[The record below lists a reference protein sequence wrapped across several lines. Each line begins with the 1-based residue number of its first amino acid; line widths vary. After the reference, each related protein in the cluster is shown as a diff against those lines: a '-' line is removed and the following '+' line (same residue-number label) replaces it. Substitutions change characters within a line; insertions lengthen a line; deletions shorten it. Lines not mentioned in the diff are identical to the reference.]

1 MKLIAFLL
9 SSGMLCSS
17 VYLCMIEVKE
27 WYWFLGAGFLFFF
40 LGWVADLFQI
50 RQNRLQA
57 QGIIGK
63 DDKYET
69 FIEAQADEQI
79 DSR

>member
-17 VYLCMIEVKE
+17 VYLCMVEVKE
-27 WYWFLGAGFLFFF
+27 WHWFLGAGFLFFF
-40 LGWVADLFQI
+40 LGWVADLFQM
-50 RQNRLQA
+50 RQHRLQS
-57 QGIIGK
+57 QGK
-63 DDKYET
+63 VDDYEK
-69 FIEAQADEQI
+69 FIETQADEQI